1 MTEFTKIGGLYK
13 FPDLQLEKLLVRVVN
28 AINKISDGYLFTTKA
43 IGSAYSASQSDHCLL
58 VSTATA
64 GVTVTLPAASAAP
77 YKLFVIKKTTT
88 DANAV
93 TIATGGGT
101 VDGSATLAFTTSRG
115 MRAVVSDGSNYH
127 VVGQI

>member
-28 AINKISDGYLFTTKA
+28 AINQISDGFIFTTKA
-43 IGSAYSASQSDHCLL
+43 ISAAYSASKSDHVLL

-77 YKLFVIKKTTT
+77 YKVFLIKKTTT

-101 VDGSATLAFTTSRG
+101 IDGSATNAFTTSRG
-115 MRAVVSDGSNYH
+115 VRIVISDGANYWIL
-127 VVGQI
+127 V